1 MDKSDCSRIIYQK
14 KNKIIDIYD
23 TLIRIKID
31 KMSQEKNERLAN
43 GYEEEINDMIEKQD
57 KVIINYSPL

>member
-1 MDKSDCSRIIYQK
+1 MDKIDCSRIIYQK
-14 KNKIIDIYD
+14 KSKIIDIYD

-43 GYEEEINDMIEKQD
+43 GYEEEINDMIEKLNN
-57 KVIINYSPL
+57 VNCT

>member
-14 KNKIIDIYD
+14 KSTIIDIYD

-31 KMSQEKNERLAN
+31 QMRQEKNVKMAN
-43 GYEEEINDMIEKQD
+43 GIEEEIHDLIEKLNN
-57 KVIINYSPL
+57 VNCT